1 MRLTVSRSSPAPYDG
16 RVLISHCY
24 RTLGVPA
31 CRLPIDDGVAVAIAS
46 SSRAGSAM
54 PSSLAARISARI
66 FAATSRVC
74 GIESLPLHHIL
85 KYKVN
90 YCFSRIWKPGVIRSE
105 IRSRAELNCALPL
118 FLHPSHQR
126 DTAHRPI
133 GTGRL
138 RARRG
143 FGYWGEQIGHLRDRS
158 GHHFGARR
166 QNSSL
171 QPRVETAMENVS
183 LPVVRRLIAKE
194 QHQGRGSSPSP
205 LPSVRFCAPNYD
217 ILRFHTTDGST

>member
-1 MRLTVSRSSPAPYDG
+1 MVDSRIASG
-16 RVLISHCY
+16 R
-24 RTLGVPA
+24 
-31 CRLPIDDGVAVAIAS
+31 DGVLEAS
-46 SSRAGSAM
+46 
-54 PSSLAARISARI
+54 
-66 FAATSRVC
+66 
-74 GIESLPLHHIL
+74 
-85 KYKVN
+85 
-90 YCFSRIWKPGVIRSE
+90 VIRSE

-171 QPRVETAMENVS
+171 QPRVSVETAMAVGSTQAARMRSHERF
-183 LPVVRRLIAKE
+183 RRMSGYGMTPC
-194 QHQGRGSSPSP
+194 GREADIRKLSI
-205 LPSVRFCAPNYD
+205 SVRGATKRTCAIHGNQRP
-217 ILRFHTTDGST
+217 